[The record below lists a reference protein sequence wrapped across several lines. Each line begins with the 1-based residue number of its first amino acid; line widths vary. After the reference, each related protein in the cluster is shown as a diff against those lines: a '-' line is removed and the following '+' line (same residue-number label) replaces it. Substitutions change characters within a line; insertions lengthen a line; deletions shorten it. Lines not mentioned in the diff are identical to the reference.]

1 MRWLLKGINFLGFA
15 GNILYELFILI
26 DSIVYSIAAYAIQ
39 AFFAIAELDFVANG
53 FEQISYII
61 GRIMILCGVFAL
73 FKLSFTLINYIIDP
87 SKVNKSAETGTKL
100 VKNILIA
107 VVLLVSLNLIFTSLY
122 KFQNSIIKNNV
133 IPKVIYGADN
143 YDNNE
148 EEMNISDNAKKF
160 ANTIFVSLMLGGN
173 SNENLSTSAKNAVDR
188 VLDGA
193 SINLLSPYATDSG
206 FNYLPF
212 ISFIVGVLVCYYF
225 IVFAIELGIRMVKLL
240 VLQIL
245 APIPIIMSIDPTQQD
260 KLKKFGKLYSGIY
273 LSVFIRIFT
282 VYLAFAAIS
291 LIGNI
296 LGGIRESASGTS
308 WLVHI
313 LLIIAI
319 FKATKELP
327 KLIEDALGMKLG
339 LGDAGKG
346 FGAVLMGTIAGTA
359 GLVGG
364 AVAGGISGGAGGAL
378 AGAFSGLTTGVTKG
392 AAAKN
397 AVGVIGAGTSAIKGG
412 FGMGARVAGAGGLG
426 AFMVGGV
433 ENFFGGKGRDAA
445 TLEDFDKQI
454 SNTDKAIENVRK
466 GINSTQQKITNS
478 NTNLNVQNQAENLRK
493 NVDSLFAR
501 KSGYGTM
508 DDFINNNKDYVAAR
522 ELLANAHPNTSQADI
537 DYLKQNMENARLNAA
552 NQYNQARD
560 DFYQRHFN
568 GTKVDNDL
576 ASAIDDYNN
585 YCIDNGL
592 GTERLIKGYES
603 NVGLTNDAKVSVET
617 LNEEASKAI
626 QSEIA
631 QYQQQINAEELKI
644 EKYEQDKKN
653 IEKQKKDYVDKDAGY
668 QRRNKRDSKP
678 QYRSR
683 NVNNN
688 GGNTN

>member
-1 MRWLLKGINFLGFA
+1 MRWLLRGINFLGFA

-39 AFFAIAELDFVANG
+39 AFFAIAELDFVTNG

-87 SKVNKSAETGTKL
+87 GKTNKSAETGTKL

-107 VVLLVSLNLIFTSLY
+107 IVLLVSLNLIFTSLY

-133 IPKVIYGADN
+133 IPKIIYGADN
-143 YDNNE
+143 YDSNGQ
-148 EEMNISDNAKKF
+148 EMDIKENAKKF

-225 IVFAIELGIRMVKLL
+225 LVFAIELGIRMVKLL

-245 APIPIIMSIDPTQQD
+245 APIPIIMSIDPTQKD

-296 LGGIRESASGTS
+296 LGNISETSSGTS

-346 FGAVLMGTIAGTA
+346 FGAVLKGTVAGTA

-364 AVAGGISGGAGGAL
+364 AIAGGITGGAGGAL
-378 AGAFSGLTTGVTKG
+378 GGAFTGLTTGVTKG

-397 AVGVIGAGTSAIKGG
+397 AVGVIGASTGAIKGG

-433 ENFFGGKGRDAA
+433 ENFFGGQGRDKT
-445 TLEDFDKQI
+445 TLGDFDKQI
-454 SNTDKAIENVRK
+454 KNKDKDIEKIREKMDISNKGNDMRNNIENTLNRNYERTHGTLEDMLSNNSDIQSIQERIANAQNDTDRSVAMSELANKRNELTNEYNSQK
-466 GINSTQQKITNS
+466 DSYFASQLNMANANYNGPVTQDVQELRDMINDYNEYVDKNGLSDRKITDLTSVNTAKHRYELS
-478 NTNLNVQNQAENLRK
+478 NENYENTIKRK
-493 NVDSLFAR
+493 
-501 KSGYGTM
+501 
-508 DDFINNNKDYVAAR
+508 
-522 ELLANAHPNTSQADI
+522 
-537 DYLKQNMENARLNAA
+537 
-552 NQYNQARD
+552 
-560 DFYQRHFN
+560 
-568 GTKVDNDL
+568 
-576 ASAIDDYNN
+576 
-585 YCIDNGL
+585 
-592 GTERLIKGYES
+592 
-603 NVGLTNDAKVSVET
+603 
-617 LNEEASKAI
+617 
-626 QSEIA
+626 
-631 QYQQQINAEELKI
+631 
-644 EKYEQDKKN
+644 EQEKKN
-653 IEKQKKDYVDKDAGY
+653 IEKQKSSFEGSGEYK
-668 QRRNKRDSKP
+668 RRNKREEKP

-683 NVNNN
+683 NANNNNNNTN

>member
-1 MRWLLKGINFLGFA
+1 MRWLLRGINFLGFA

-53 FEQISYII
+53 FEQISYIL

-87 SKVNKSAETGTKL
+87 GKANKSAETGTKL

-107 VVLLVSLNLIFTSLY
+107 IVLLVSLNLIFTSLY

-133 IPKVIYGADN
+133 IPKIIYGADN
-143 YDNNE
+143 YDSNGQ
-148 EEMNISDNAKKF
+148 EMDIKENAKKF

-225 IVFAIELGIRMVKLL
+225 LVFAIELGIRMVKLL

-245 APIPIIMSIDPTQQD
+245 APIPIIMSIDPTQND

-296 LGGIRESASGTS
+296 LGNISETSSGTS

-346 FGAVLMGTIAGTA
+346 FGAILKGTVAGTA

-364 AVAGGISGGAGGAL
+364 AIAGGITGGAGGAL
-378 AGAFSGLTTGVTKG
+378 GGAFTGLTTGVTKG
-392 AAAKN
+392 AAAQN
-397 AVGVIGAGTSAIKGG
+397 AVGVIGASTGAIKGG

-433 ENFFGGKGRDAA
+433 ENFFGGQGRDKT
-445 TLEDFDKQI
+445 TLGDFDKQI
-454 SNTDKAIENVRK
+454 KNKDKDIEKIREKMDISNKGNDMRNNIENTLNRNYERTHGTLEDMLSNNSDIQNIQSRIANAQNDTDRSVAMSELANKRNELTNEYNSQK
-466 GINSTQQKITNS
+466 DSYFASQLNMANANYNGPVTQDVQELRDMINDYNEYVDKNGLSDRKITDLTSVNTAKHRYELS
-478 NTNLNVQNQAENLRK
+478 NENYENTIKRK
-493 NVDSLFAR
+493 
-501 KSGYGTM
+501 
-508 DDFINNNKDYVAAR
+508 
-522 ELLANAHPNTSQADI
+522 
-537 DYLKQNMENARLNAA
+537 
-552 NQYNQARD
+552 
-560 DFYQRHFN
+560 
-568 GTKVDNDL
+568 
-576 ASAIDDYNN
+576 
-585 YCIDNGL
+585 
-592 GTERLIKGYES
+592 
-603 NVGLTNDAKVSVET
+603 
-617 LNEEASKAI
+617 
-626 QSEIA
+626 
-631 QYQQQINAEELKI
+631 
-644 EKYEQDKKN
+644 EQEKKN
-653 IEKQKKDYVDKDAGY
+653 IEKQKSSFEGSGEYK
-668 QRRNKRDSKP
+668 RRNKREEKP

-683 NVNNN
+683 NANNN
-688 GGNTN
+688 NNTN

>member
-1 MRWLLKGINFLGFA
+1 MRWLLRGINFLGFA

-53 FEQISYII
+53 FEQISYIL

-87 SKVNKSAETGTKL
+87 GKANKSAETGTKL

-107 VVLLVSLNLIFTSLY
+107 IVLLVSLNLIFTSLY

-133 IPKVIYGADN
+133 IPKIIYGADN
-143 YDNNE
+143 YDSNGQ
-148 EEMNISDNAKKF
+148 EMDIKENAKKF

-173 SNENLSTSAKNAVDR
+173 SNENLSIPAKNAVDR

-225 IVFAIELGIRMVKLL
+225 LVFAIELGIRMVKLL

-245 APIPIIMSIDPTQQD
+245 APIPIIMSIDPTQKD

-296 LGGIRESASGTS
+296 LGNISETSSGTS

-346 FGAVLMGTIAGTA
+346 FGAILKGTVAGTA

-364 AVAGGISGGAGGAL
+364 AIAGGITGGAGGAL
-378 AGAFSGLTTGVTKG
+378 GGAFTGLTTGVTKG

-397 AVGVIGAGTSAIKGG
+397 AVGVIGASTGAIKGG

-433 ENFFGGKGRDAA
+433 ENFFGGQGRDKT
-445 TLEDFDKQI
+445 TLGDFDKQI
-454 SNTDKAIENVRK
+454 KNKDKDIEKIREKMDISNKGNDMRNNIESILNRNYERTHGTLEDMLSNNSDIQSIQERIANAQNDTDRSVAMSELANKRNELTNEYNSQKDSYFASQLNMANANYNGPVTQDVQELRDM
-466 GINSTQQKITNS
+466 INDYNEYVDKNGLSDRKITDLTSVNTAKHRYELS
-478 NTNLNVQNQAENLRK
+478 NENYENTIKRK
-493 NVDSLFAR
+493 
-501 KSGYGTM
+501 
-508 DDFINNNKDYVAAR
+508 
-522 ELLANAHPNTSQADI
+522 
-537 DYLKQNMENARLNAA
+537 
-552 NQYNQARD
+552 
-560 DFYQRHFN
+560 
-568 GTKVDNDL
+568 
-576 ASAIDDYNN
+576 
-585 YCIDNGL
+585 
-592 GTERLIKGYES
+592 
-603 NVGLTNDAKVSVET
+603 
-617 LNEEASKAI
+617 
-626 QSEIA
+626 
-631 QYQQQINAEELKI
+631 
-644 EKYEQDKKN
+644 EQEKKN
-653 IEKQKKDYVDKDAGY
+653 IEKQKSSFEGSDEYK
-668 QRRNKRDSKP
+668 RRNKREEKP

-688 GGNTN
+688 TNGGNTN

>member
-1 MRWLLKGINFLGFA
+1 MRWLLRGINFLGFA

-87 SKVNKSAETGTKL
+87 GKANKSAETGTKL

-107 VVLLVSLNLIFTSLY
+107 IVLLVSLNLIFTSLY

-133 IPKVIYGADN
+133 IPKIIYGADN
-143 YDNNE
+143 YDSNGQ
-148 EEMNISDNAKKF
+148 EMDIKENAKKF

-225 IVFAIELGIRMVKLL
+225 LVFAIELGIRMVKLL

-245 APIPIIMSIDPTQQD
+245 APIPIIMSIDPTQND

-296 LGGIRESASGTS
+296 LGNISETSSGTS

-346 FGAVLMGTIAGTA
+346 FGAILKGTVAGTA

-364 AVAGGISGGAGGAL
+364 AIAGGITGGAGGAL
-378 AGAFSGLTTGVTKG
+378 GGAFTGLTTGVTKG

-397 AVGVIGAGTSAIKGG
+397 AVGVIGASTGAIKGG

-433 ENFFGGKGRDAA
+433 ENFFGGQGKDKT
-445 TLEDFDKQI
+445 TLGDFDKQI
-454 SNTDKAIENVRK
+454 KNKDKDIEKIREKMDISNKGNDMRNNIENTLNRNYERTHGTLEDMLSNNSDIQSIQERIANAQNDTDRSVAMSELANKRNELTNEYNSQK
-466 GINSTQQKITNS
+466 DSYFASQLNMANANYNGPVTQDVQELRDMINDYNEYVDKNGLSDRKITDLTSVNTAKHRYELS
-478 NTNLNVQNQAENLRK
+478 NENYENTIKRK
-493 NVDSLFAR
+493 
-501 KSGYGTM
+501 
-508 DDFINNNKDYVAAR
+508 
-522 ELLANAHPNTSQADI
+522 
-537 DYLKQNMENARLNAA
+537 
-552 NQYNQARD
+552 
-560 DFYQRHFN
+560 
-568 GTKVDNDL
+568 
-576 ASAIDDYNN
+576 
-585 YCIDNGL
+585 
-592 GTERLIKGYES
+592 
-603 NVGLTNDAKVSVET
+603 
-617 LNEEASKAI
+617 
-626 QSEIA
+626 
-631 QYQQQINAEELKI
+631 
-644 EKYEQDKKN
+644 EQEKKN
-653 IEKQKKDYVDKDAGY
+653 IEKQKSSFEGSGEYK
-668 QRRNKRDSKP
+668 RRNKREEKP

-688 GGNTN
+688 TNGGNTN

>member
-1 MRWLLKGINFLGFA
+1 MRWLLRGINFLGFA

-87 SKVNKSAETGTKL
+87 GKANKSAETGTKL

-107 VVLLVSLNLIFTSLY
+107 IVLLVSLNLIFTSLY

-133 IPKVIYGADN
+133 IPKIIYGADN
-143 YDNNE
+143 YDSNGQ
-148 EEMNISDNAKKF
+148 EMDIKENAKKF

-225 IVFAIELGIRMVKLL
+225 LVFAIELGIRMVKLL

-245 APIPIIMSIDPTQQD
+245 APIPIIMSIDPTQKD

-296 LGGIRESASGTS
+296 LGNISETSSGTS

-346 FGAVLMGTIAGTA
+346 FGAILKGTVAGTA

-364 AVAGGISGGAGGAL
+364 AIAGGITGGAGGAL
-378 AGAFSGLTTGVTKG
+378 GGAFTGLTTGVTKG

-397 AVGVIGAGTSAIKGG
+397 AVGVIGASTGAIKGG

-433 ENFFGGKGRDAA
+433 ENFFGGQGRDKT
-445 TLEDFDKQI
+445 TLGDFDKQI
-454 SNTDKAIENVRK
+454 KNKDKDIEKIREKMDISNKGNDMRNNIENTLNRNYERTHGTLEDMLSNNSDIQSIQERIANAQNDTDRSVAMSELANKRNELTNEYNSQK
-466 GINSTQQKITNS
+466 DSYFASQLNMANANYNGPVTQDVQELRDMINDYNEYVDKNGLSDRKITDLTSVNTAKHRYELS
-478 NTNLNVQNQAENLRK
+478 NENYENTIKRK
-493 NVDSLFAR
+493 
-501 KSGYGTM
+501 
-508 DDFINNNKDYVAAR
+508 
-522 ELLANAHPNTSQADI
+522 
-537 DYLKQNMENARLNAA
+537 
-552 NQYNQARD
+552 
-560 DFYQRHFN
+560 
-568 GTKVDNDL
+568 
-576 ASAIDDYNN
+576 
-585 YCIDNGL
+585 
-592 GTERLIKGYES
+592 
-603 NVGLTNDAKVSVET
+603 
-617 LNEEASKAI
+617 
-626 QSEIA
+626 
-631 QYQQQINAEELKI
+631 
-644 EKYEQDKKN
+644 EQEKKN
-653 IEKQKKDYVDKDAGY
+653 IEKQKSSFEGSGEYK
-668 QRRNKRDSKP
+668 RRNNRDSKP

-688 GGNTN
+688 TNGGNTN

>member
-1 MRWLLKGINFLGFA
+1 MRWLLRGINFLGFA

-53 FEQISYII
+53 FEQISYIL

-87 SKVNKSAETGTKL
+87 GKANKSAETGTKL

-107 VVLLVSLNLIFTSLY
+107 IVLLVSLNLIFTSLY

-133 IPKVIYGADN
+133 IPKIIYGADN
-143 YDNNE
+143 YDSNGQ
-148 EEMNISDNAKKF
+148 EMDIKENAKKF

-173 SNENLSTSAKNAVDR
+173 SNENLSIPAKNAVDR

-225 IVFAIELGIRMVKLL
+225 LVFAIELGIRMVKLL

-245 APIPIIMSIDPTQQD
+245 APIPIIMSIDPTQND

-296 LGGIRESASGTS
+296 LGNISETSSGTS

-346 FGAVLMGTIAGTA
+346 FGAVLKGTVAGTA

-364 AVAGGISGGAGGAL
+364 AIAGGITGGAGGAL
-378 AGAFSGLTTGVTKG
+378 GGAFTGLTTGVTKG

-397 AVGVIGAGTSAIKGG
+397 AVGVIGASTGAIKGG

-433 ENFFGGKGRDAA
+433 ENFFGGQGRDKT
-445 TLEDFDKQI
+445 TLGDFDKQI
-454 SNTDKAIENVRK
+454 KNKDKDIEKIREKMDISNKGNDMRNNIENTLNRNYERTHGTLEDMLSNNSDIQNIQSRIANAQNDTDRSVAMSELANKRNELTNEYNSQK
-466 GINSTQQKITNS
+466 DSYFASQLNMANANYNGPVTQDVQELRDMINDYNEYVDKNGLSDRKITDLTSVNTAKHRYELS
-478 NTNLNVQNQAENLRK
+478 NENYE
-493 NVDSLFAR
+493 NTI
-501 KSGYGTM
+501 KS
-508 DDFINNNKDYVAAR
+508 K
-522 ELLANAHPNTSQADI
+522 
-537 DYLKQNMENARLNAA
+537 
-552 NQYNQARD
+552 
-560 DFYQRHFN
+560 
-568 GTKVDNDL
+568 
-576 ASAIDDYNN
+576 
-585 YCIDNGL
+585 
-592 GTERLIKGYES
+592 
-603 NVGLTNDAKVSVET
+603 
-617 LNEEASKAI
+617 
-626 QSEIA
+626 
-631 QYQQQINAEELKI
+631 
-644 EKYEQDKKN
+644 EQEKKN
-653 IEKQKKDYVDKDAGY
+653 IEKQKSSFEGSGEYK
-668 QRRNKRDSKP
+668 RRNKREEKP

-683 NVNNN
+683 NANNNNNNTN

>member
-1 MRWLLKGINFLGFA
+1 MRWLLRGINFLGFA

-87 SKVNKSAETGTKL
+87 GKANKSAETGTKL

-107 VVLLVSLNLIFTSLY
+107 IVLLVSLNLIFTSLY

-133 IPKVIYGADN
+133 IPKIIYGADN
-143 YDNNE
+143 YDSNGQ
-148 EEMNISDNAKKF
+148 EMDIKENAKKF

-225 IVFAIELGIRMVKLL
+225 LVFAIELGIRMVKLL

-245 APIPIIMSIDPTQQD
+245 APIPIIMSIDPTQKD

-291 LIGNI
+291 LIGNV
-296 LGGIRESASGTS
+296 LGNISETSSGTS

-346 FGAVLMGTIAGTA
+346 FGAVLKGTIAGTA

-364 AVAGGISGGAGGAL
+364 AIAGGITGGAGGAL
-378 AGAFSGLTTGVTKG
+378 GGAFTGLTTGVTKG

-397 AVGVIGAGTSAIKGG
+397 AVGVIGASTGAIKGG

-433 ENFFGGKGRDAA
+433 ENFFGGQGRDKT
-445 TLEDFDKQI
+445 TLGDFDKQI
-454 SNTDKAIENVRK
+454 KNKDKDIEKIREKMDISNKGNDMRNNIENTLNRNYERTHGTLEDMLSNNSDIQNIQSRIANAQNDTDRSVAMSELANKRNELTNEYNSQK
-466 GINSTQQKITNS
+466 DSYFASQLNMANANYNGPVTQDVQELRDMINDYNEYVDKNGLSDRKITDLTSVNTAKHRYELS
-478 NTNLNVQNQAENLRK
+478 NENYENTIKRK
-493 NVDSLFAR
+493 
-501 KSGYGTM
+501 
-508 DDFINNNKDYVAAR
+508 
-522 ELLANAHPNTSQADI
+522 
-537 DYLKQNMENARLNAA
+537 
-552 NQYNQARD
+552 
-560 DFYQRHFN
+560 
-568 GTKVDNDL
+568 
-576 ASAIDDYNN
+576 
-585 YCIDNGL
+585 
-592 GTERLIKGYES
+592 
-603 NVGLTNDAKVSVET
+603 
-617 LNEEASKAI
+617 
-626 QSEIA
+626 
-631 QYQQQINAEELKI
+631 
-644 EKYEQDKKN
+644 EQEKKN
-653 IEKQKKDYVDKDAGY
+653 IEKQKSSFEGSSEYK
-668 QRRNKRDSKP
+668 RRNKREEKP

-688 GGNTN
+688 NNTN

>member
-1 MRWLLKGINFLGFA
+1 MRWLLRGINFLGFA

-87 SKVNKSAETGTKL
+87 GKANKSAETGTKL

-107 VVLLVSLNLIFTSLY
+107 IVLLVSLNLIFTSLY

-133 IPKVIYGADN
+133 IPKIIYGADN
-143 YDNNE
+143 YDSNGQ
-148 EEMNISDNAKKF
+148 EMDIKENAKKF

-225 IVFAIELGIRMVKLL
+225 LVFAIELGIRMVKLL

-245 APIPIIMSIDPTQQD
+245 APIPIIMSIDPTQKD

-296 LGGIRESASGTS
+296 LGNISETSSGTS

-346 FGAVLMGTIAGTA
+346 FGAILKGTVAGTA

-364 AVAGGISGGAGGAL
+364 AIAGGITGGAGGAL
-378 AGAFSGLTTGVTKG
+378 GGAFTGLTTGVTKG

-397 AVGVIGAGTSAIKGG
+397 AVGVIGASTGAIKGG

-433 ENFFGGKGRDAA
+433 ENFFGGQGRDKT
-445 TLEDFDKQI
+445 TLGDFDKQI
-454 SNTDKAIENVRK
+454 KNKDKDIEKIREKMDISNKGNDMRNNIENTLNRNYERTHGTLEDMLSNNSDIQNIQSRIANAQNDTDRSVAMSELANKRNELTNEYNSQK
-466 GINSTQQKITNS
+466 DSYFASQLNMANANYNGPVTQDVQELRDMINDYNEYVDKNGLSDRKITDLTSVNTAKHRYELS
-478 NTNLNVQNQAENLRK
+478 NEN
-493 NVDSLFAR
+493 
-501 KSGYGTM
+501 Y
-508 DDFINNNKDYVAAR
+508 
-522 ELLANAHPNTSQADI
+522 ENT
-537 DYLKQNMENARLNAA
+537 
-552 NQYNQARD
+552 
-560 DFYQRHFN
+560 
-568 GTKVDNDL
+568 
-576 ASAIDDYNN
+576 
-585 YCIDNGL
+585 
-592 GTERLIKGYES
+592 IKI
-603 NVGLTNDAKVSVET
+603 K
-617 LNEEASKAI
+617 
-626 QSEIA
+626 
-631 QYQQQINAEELKI
+631 
-644 EKYEQDKKN
+644 EQEKKN
-653 IEKQKKDYVDKDAGY
+653 IEKQKTSFEGSSEYK
-668 QRRNKRDSKP
+668 RRNKREEKP

-688 GGNTN
+688 NNTN

>member
-1 MRWLLKGINFLGFA
+1 MRWLLRGINFLGFA

-87 SKVNKSAETGTKL
+87 GKANKSAETGTKL

-107 VVLLVSLNLIFTSLY
+107 IVLLVSLNLIFTSLY

-133 IPKVIYGADN
+133 IPKIIYGADN
-143 YDNNE
+143 YDSNGQ
-148 EEMNISDNAKKF
+148 EMDIKENAKKF

-225 IVFAIELGIRMVKLL
+225 LVFAIELGIRMVKLL

-245 APIPIIMSIDPTQQD
+245 APIPIIMSIDPTQND

-296 LGGIRESASGTS
+296 LGNISETSSGTS

-346 FGAVLMGTIAGTA
+346 FGAVLKGTVAGTA

-364 AVAGGISGGAGGAL
+364 AIAGGITGGAGGAL
-378 AGAFSGLTTGVTKG
+378 GGAFTGLTTGVTKG

-397 AVGVIGAGTSAIKGG
+397 AVGVIGASTGAIKGG

-433 ENFFGGKGRDAA
+433 ENFFGGQGRDKT
-445 TLEDFDKQI
+445 TLGDFDKQI
-454 SNTDKAIENVRK
+454 KNKDKDIEKIREKMDISNKGNDMRNNIENTLNRNYERTHGTLEDMLSNNSDIQNIQSRIANAQNDTDRSVAMSELANKRNELTNEYNSQK
-466 GINSTQQKITNS
+466 DSYFASQLNMANANYNGPVTQDVQELRDMINDYNEYVDKNGLSDRKITDLTSVNTAKHRYELS
-478 NTNLNVQNQAENLRK
+478 NENYENTIKRK
-493 NVDSLFAR
+493 
-501 KSGYGTM
+501 
-508 DDFINNNKDYVAAR
+508 
-522 ELLANAHPNTSQADI
+522 
-537 DYLKQNMENARLNAA
+537 
-552 NQYNQARD
+552 
-560 DFYQRHFN
+560 
-568 GTKVDNDL
+568 
-576 ASAIDDYNN
+576 
-585 YCIDNGL
+585 
-592 GTERLIKGYES
+592 
-603 NVGLTNDAKVSVET
+603 
-617 LNEEASKAI
+617 
-626 QSEIA
+626 
-631 QYQQQINAEELKI
+631 
-644 EKYEQDKKN
+644 EQEKKN
-653 IEKQKKDYVDKDAGY
+653 IEKQKSSFEGSGEYK
-668 QRRNKRDSKP
+668 RRNKREEKP

-683 NVNNN
+683 NANNNNNNTN

>member
-1 MRWLLKGINFLGFA
+1 MRWLLRGINFLGFA

-87 SKVNKSAETGTKL
+87 GKANKSAETGTKL

-107 VVLLVSLNLIFTSLY
+107 IVLLVSLNLIFTSLY

-133 IPKVIYGADN
+133 IPKIIYGADN
-143 YDNNE
+143 YDSNGQ
-148 EEMNISDNAKKF
+148 EMDIKENAKKF

-225 IVFAIELGIRMVKLL
+225 LVFAIELGIRMVKLL

-245 APIPIIMSIDPTQQD
+245 APIPIIMSIDPTQND

-296 LGGIRESASGTS
+296 LGNISETSSGTS

-346 FGAVLMGTIAGTA
+346 FGAVLKGTVAGTA

-364 AVAGGISGGAGGAL
+364 AIAGGITGGAGGAL
-378 AGAFSGLTTGVTKG
+378 GGAFTGLTTGVTKG

-397 AVGVIGAGTSAIKGG
+397 AVGVIGASTGAIKGG

-433 ENFFGGKGRDAA
+433 ENFFGGQGRDKT
-445 TLEDFDKQI
+445 TLGDFDKQI
-454 SNTDKAIENVRK
+454 KNKDKDIEKIREKMDISNKGNDMRNNIENTLNRNYERTHGTLEDMLSNNSDIQNIQSRIANAQNDTDRSVAMSELANKRNELTNEYNSQK
-466 GINSTQQKITNS
+466 DSYFASQLNMANANYNGPVTQDVQELRDMINDYNEYVDKNGLSDRKITDLTSVNTAKHRYELS
-478 NTNLNVQNQAENLRK
+478 NENYE
-493 NVDSLFAR
+493 NTI
-501 KSGYGTM
+501 KS
-508 DDFINNNKDYVAAR
+508 K
-522 ELLANAHPNTSQADI
+522 
-537 DYLKQNMENARLNAA
+537 
-552 NQYNQARD
+552 
-560 DFYQRHFN
+560 
-568 GTKVDNDL
+568 
-576 ASAIDDYNN
+576 
-585 YCIDNGL
+585 
-592 GTERLIKGYES
+592 
-603 NVGLTNDAKVSVET
+603 
-617 LNEEASKAI
+617 
-626 QSEIA
+626 
-631 QYQQQINAEELKI
+631 
-644 EKYEQDKKN
+644 EQEKKN
-653 IEKQKKDYVDKDAGY
+653 IEKQKSSFEGSGEYK
-668 QRRNKRDSKP
+668 RRNKREEKP

-683 NVNNN
+683 NANNNNNNTN

>member
-1 MRWLLKGINFLGFA
+1 MRWLLRGINFLGFA

-53 FEQISYII
+53 FEQISYIL

-87 SKVNKSAETGTKL
+87 GKANKSAETGTKL

-107 VVLLVSLNLIFTSLY
+107 IVLLVSLNLIFTSLY

-133 IPKVIYGADN
+133 IPKIIYGADN
-143 YDNNE
+143 YDSNGQ
-148 EEMNISDNAKKF
+148 EMDIKENAKKF

-173 SNENLSTSAKNAVDR
+173 SNENLSIPAKNAVDR

-225 IVFAIELGIRMVKLL
+225 LVFAIELGIRMVKLL

-245 APIPIIMSIDPTQQD
+245 APIPIIMSIDPTQKD

-296 LGGIRESASGTS
+296 LGNISETSSGTS

-346 FGAVLMGTIAGTA
+346 FGAILKGTVAGTA

-364 AVAGGISGGAGGAL
+364 AIAGGITGGAGGAL
-378 AGAFSGLTTGVTKG
+378 GGAFTGLTTGVTKG

-397 AVGVIGAGTSAIKGG
+397 AVGVIGASTGAIKGG

-433 ENFFGGKGRDAA
+433 ENFFGGQGRDKT
-445 TLEDFDKQI
+445 TLGDFDKQI
-454 SNTDKAIENVRK
+454 KNKDKDIEKIREKMDISNKGNDMRNNIENTLNRNYERTHGTLEDMLSNNSDIQSIQERIANAQNDTDRSVAMSELANKRNELTNEYNSQK
-466 GINSTQQKITNS
+466 DSYFASQLNMANANYNGPVTQDVQELRDMINDYNEYVDKNGLSDRKITDLTSVNTAKHRYELS
-478 NTNLNVQNQAENLRK
+478 NENYENTIKRK
-493 NVDSLFAR
+493 
-501 KSGYGTM
+501 
-508 DDFINNNKDYVAAR
+508 
-522 ELLANAHPNTSQADI
+522 
-537 DYLKQNMENARLNAA
+537 
-552 NQYNQARD
+552 
-560 DFYQRHFN
+560 
-568 GTKVDNDL
+568 
-576 ASAIDDYNN
+576 
-585 YCIDNGL
+585 
-592 GTERLIKGYES
+592 
-603 NVGLTNDAKVSVET
+603 
-617 LNEEASKAI
+617 
-626 QSEIA
+626 
-631 QYQQQINAEELKI
+631 
-644 EKYEQDKKN
+644 EQEKKN
-653 IEKQKKDYVDKDAGY
+653 IEKQKSSFEGSGEYK
-668 QRRNKRDSKP
+668 RRNKREEKP

-688 GGNTN
+688 NNTN

>member
-1 MRWLLKGINFLGFA
+1 MRWLLRGINFLGFA

-53 FEQISYII
+53 FEQISYIL

-87 SKVNKSAETGTKL
+87 GKANKSAERGTKL

-107 VVLLVSLNLIFTSLY
+107 IVLLVSLNLIFTSLY

-133 IPKVIYGADN
+133 IPKIIYGTDN
-143 YDNNE
+143 YDSNGQ
-148 EEMNISDNAKKF
+148 EMDIKENAKKF

-173 SNENLSTSAKNAVDR
+173 SNENLSIPAKNAVDR

-225 IVFAIELGIRMVKLL
+225 LTFAIELGIRMVKLL

-245 APIPIIMSIDPTQQD
+245 APIPIIMSIDPTQND

-296 LGGIRESASGTS
+296 LGNISETSSGTS

-346 FGAVLMGTIAGTA
+346 FGAVLKGTIAGTA

-364 AVAGGISGGAGGAL
+364 AIAGGITGGAGGAL
-378 AGAFSGLTTGVTKG
+378 GGAFTGLTTGVTKG

-397 AVGVIGAGTSAIKGG
+397 AVGVIGASTGAIKGG

-433 ENFFGGKGRDAA
+433 ENFFGGQGRDKTTLSDYDKQIKNKDKDIEKIREKMDISNKGNDMRNNIENTLNRNYERTHG
-445 TLEDFDKQI
+445 TLEDMLSNNSDIQNIQSRIANAQNDTDRSVAMSELANKRNELTNEYNSQKDSYFASQLNMANANYNGPVTQDVQELRDMINDYNEYVDKNGL
-454 SNTDKAIENVRK
+454 SDR
-466 GINSTQQKITNS
+466 KITDLTSVNTAKHRYELS
-478 NTNLNVQNQAENLRK
+478 NENYE
-493 NVDSLFAR
+493 NTI
-501 KSGYGTM
+501 KS
-508 DDFINNNKDYVAAR
+508 K
-522 ELLANAHPNTSQADI
+522 
-537 DYLKQNMENARLNAA
+537 
-552 NQYNQARD
+552 
-560 DFYQRHFN
+560 
-568 GTKVDNDL
+568 
-576 ASAIDDYNN
+576 
-585 YCIDNGL
+585 
-592 GTERLIKGYES
+592 
-603 NVGLTNDAKVSVET
+603 
-617 LNEEASKAI
+617 
-626 QSEIA
+626 
-631 QYQQQINAEELKI
+631 
-644 EKYEQDKKN
+644 EQEKKN
-653 IEKQKKDYVDKDAGY
+653 IEKQKSSFEGSGEYK
-668 QRRNKRDSKP
+668 RRNKREEKP

-688 GGNTN
+688 NNTN

>member
-1 MRWLLKGINFLGFA
+1 MRWLLRGINFLGFA

-53 FEQISYII
+53 FEQISYIL

-87 SKVNKSAETGTKL
+87 GKANKSAETGTKL

-107 VVLLVSLNLIFTSLY
+107 IVLLVSLNLIFTSLY

-133 IPKVIYGADN
+133 IPKIIYGADN
-143 YDNNE
+143 YDSNGQ
-148 EEMNISDNAKKF
+148 EMDIKENAKKF

-173 SNENLSTSAKNAVDR
+173 SNENLSIPAKNAVDR

-225 IVFAIELGIRMVKLL
+225 LVFAIELGIRMVKLL

-245 APIPIIMSIDPTQQD
+245 APIPIIMSIDPTQKD

-296 LGGIRESASGTS
+296 LGNISETSSGTS

-346 FGAVLMGTIAGTA
+346 FGAILKGTVAGTA

-364 AVAGGISGGAGGAL
+364 AIAGGITGGAGGAL
-378 AGAFSGLTTGVTKG
+378 GGAFTGLTTGVTKG

-397 AVGVIGAGTSAIKGG
+397 AVGVIGASTGAIKGG

-433 ENFFGGKGRDAA
+433 ENFFGGQGRDKT
-445 TLEDFDKQI
+445 TLGDFDKQI
-454 SNTDKAIENVRK
+454 KNKDKDIEKIREKMDISNKGNDMRNNIENTLNRNYERTHGTLEDMLSNNSDIQSIQERIANAQNDTDRSVAMSELANKRNELTNEYNSQK
-466 GINSTQQKITNS
+466 DSYFASQLNMANANYNGPVTQDVQELRDMINDYNEYVDKNGLSDRKITDLTSVNTAKHRYELS
-478 NTNLNVQNQAENLRK
+478 NENYENIIKRK
-493 NVDSLFAR
+493 
-501 KSGYGTM
+501 
-508 DDFINNNKDYVAAR
+508 
-522 ELLANAHPNTSQADI
+522 
-537 DYLKQNMENARLNAA
+537 
-552 NQYNQARD
+552 
-560 DFYQRHFN
+560 
-568 GTKVDNDL
+568 
-576 ASAIDDYNN
+576 
-585 YCIDNGL
+585 
-592 GTERLIKGYES
+592 
-603 NVGLTNDAKVSVET
+603 
-617 LNEEASKAI
+617 
-626 QSEIA
+626 
-631 QYQQQINAEELKI
+631 
-644 EKYEQDKKN
+644 EQEKKN
-653 IEKQKKDYVDKDAGY
+653 IEKQKSSFEGSGEYK
-668 QRRNKRDSKP
+668 RRNKREEKP

-688 GGNTN
+688 NNTN

>member
-1 MRWLLKGINFLGFA
+1 MRWLLRGINFLGFA

-87 SKVNKSAETGTKL
+87 GKANKSAETGTKL

-107 VVLLVSLNLIFTSLY
+107 IVLLVSLNLIFTSLY

-133 IPKVIYGADN
+133 IPKIIYGADN
-143 YDNNE
+143 YDSNGQ
-148 EEMNISDNAKKF
+148 EMDIKENAKKF

-225 IVFAIELGIRMVKLL
+225 LVFAIELGIRMVKLL

-245 APIPIIMSIDPTQQD
+245 APIPIIMSIDPTQKD

-296 LGGIRESASGTS
+296 LGNISETSSGTS

-346 FGAVLMGTIAGTA
+346 FGAILKGTVAGTA

-364 AVAGGISGGAGGAL
+364 AIAGGITGGAGGAL
-378 AGAFSGLTTGVTKG
+378 GGAFTGLTTGVTKG

-397 AVGVIGAGTSAIKGG
+397 AVGVIGASTGAIKGG

-433 ENFFGGKGRDAA
+433 ENFFGGQGRDKT
-445 TLEDFDKQI
+445 TLGDFDKQI
-454 SNTDKAIENVRK
+454 KNKDKDIEKIREKMDISNKGNDMRNNIENTLNRNYERTHGTLEDMLSNNSDIQSIQERIANAQNDTDRSVAMSELANKRNELTNEYNSQK
-466 GINSTQQKITNS
+466 DSYFASQLNMANANYNGPVTQDVQELRDMINDYNEYVDKNGLSDRKITDLTSVNTAKHRYELS
-478 NTNLNVQNQAENLRK
+478 NENYE
-493 NVDSLFAR
+493 NTI
-501 KSGYGTM
+501 KS
-508 DDFINNNKDYVAAR
+508 K
-522 ELLANAHPNTSQADI
+522 
-537 DYLKQNMENARLNAA
+537 
-552 NQYNQARD
+552 
-560 DFYQRHFN
+560 
-568 GTKVDNDL
+568 
-576 ASAIDDYNN
+576 
-585 YCIDNGL
+585 
-592 GTERLIKGYES
+592 
-603 NVGLTNDAKVSVET
+603 
-617 LNEEASKAI
+617 
-626 QSEIA
+626 
-631 QYQQQINAEELKI
+631 
-644 EKYEQDKKN
+644 EQEKKN
-653 IEKQKKDYVDKDAGY
+653 IEKQKSSFEGSGEYK
-668 QRRNKRDSKP
+668 RRNNRDSKP

-688 GGNTN
+688 TNGGNTN

>member
-1 MRWLLKGINFLGFA
+1 MRWLLRGINFLGFA

-87 SKVNKSAETGTKL
+87 GKANKSAETGTKL

-107 VVLLVSLNLIFTSLY
+107 IVLLVSLNLIFTSLY

-133 IPKVIYGADN
+133 IPKIIYGADN
-143 YDNNE
+143 YDSNGQ
-148 EEMNISDNAKKF
+148 EMDIKENAKKF

-225 IVFAIELGIRMVKLL
+225 LVFAIELGIRMVKLL

-245 APIPIIMSIDPTQQD
+245 APIPIIMSIDPTQKD

-296 LGGIRESASGTS
+296 LGNISETSSGTS

-346 FGAVLMGTIAGTA
+346 FGAVLKGTVAGTA

-364 AVAGGISGGAGGAL
+364 AIAGGITGGAGGAL
-378 AGAFSGLTTGVTKG
+378 GGAFTGLTTGVTKG

-397 AVGVIGAGTSAIKGG
+397 AVGVIGASTGAIKGG

-445 TLEDFDKQI
+445 TISKFDEEIKD
-454 SNTDKAIENVRK
+454 TDKAINNIKKNMDISNKGNDMRNNIENVMNRNYERTHGTLEDMLSNNSDIQNIQERIANAQNDTDRSVAMSELANK
-466 GINSTQQKITNS
+466 RNELTREYNSQKDAYFSSQLNMADSNFNGPIGQDTAELRQLINDYNDYVDKNGLTDRKITDLS
-478 NTNLNVQNQAENLRK
+478 SLSKSKQEYEKVTKTYENDIKK
-493 NVDSLFAR
+493 N
-501 KSGYGTM
+501 
-508 DDFINNNKDYVAAR
+508 
-522 ELLANAHPNTSQADI
+522 E
-537 DYLKQNMENARLNAA
+537 
-552 NQYNQARD
+552 
-560 DFYQRHFN
+560 
-568 GTKVDNDL
+568 TK
-576 ASAIDDYNN
+576 
-585 YCIDNGL
+585 
-592 GTERLIKGYES
+592 
-603 NVGLTNDAKVSVET
+603 
-617 LNEEASKAI
+617 
-626 QSEIA
+626 
-631 QYQQQINAEELKI
+631 
-644 EKYEQDKKN
+644 KKN
-653 IEKQKKDYVDKDAGY
+653 IEKSKNDFVDAEKNPGY
-668 QRRNKRDSKP
+668 NRRNNRDSKP
-678 QYRSR
+678 QYSSR

-688 GGNTN
+688 TNGGNTN

>member
-1 MRWLLKGINFLGFA
+1 MRWLLRGINFLGFA

-53 FEQISYII
+53 FEQISYIL

-87 SKVNKSAETGTKL
+87 GKANKSAETGTKL

-107 VVLLVSLNLIFTSLY
+107 IVLLVSLNLIFTSLY

-133 IPKVIYGADN
+133 IPKIIYGADN
-143 YDNNE
+143 YDSNGQ
-148 EEMNISDNAKKF
+148 EMDIKENAKKF

-173 SNENLSTSAKNAVDR
+173 SNENLSIPAKNAVDR

-225 IVFAIELGIRMVKLL
+225 LVFAIELGIRMVKLL

-245 APIPIIMSIDPTQQD
+245 APIPIIMSIDPTQKD

-296 LGGIRESASGTS
+296 LGNISETSSGTS
-308 WLVHI
+308 FLVHI

-346 FGAVLMGTIAGTA
+346 FGAILKGTVAGTA

-364 AVAGGISGGAGGAL
+364 AIAGGITGGAGGAL
-378 AGAFSGLTTGVTKG
+378 GGAFTGLTTGVTKG

-397 AVGVIGAGTSAIKGG
+397 AVGVIGASTGAIKGG

-433 ENFFGGKGRDAA
+433 ENFFGGQGRDKT
-445 TLEDFDKQI
+445 TLGDFDKQI
-454 SNTDKAIENVRK
+454 KNKDKDIEKIREKMDISNKGNDMRNNIENTLNRNYERTHGTLEDMLSNNSDIQSIQERIANAQNDTDRSVAMSELANKRNELTNEYNSQK
-466 GINSTQQKITNS
+466 DSYFASQLNMANANYNGPVTQDVQELRDMINDYNEYVDKNGLSDRKITDLTSVNTAKHRYELS
-478 NTNLNVQNQAENLRK
+478 NENYENTIKRK
-493 NVDSLFAR
+493 
-501 KSGYGTM
+501 
-508 DDFINNNKDYVAAR
+508 
-522 ELLANAHPNTSQADI
+522 
-537 DYLKQNMENARLNAA
+537 
-552 NQYNQARD
+552 
-560 DFYQRHFN
+560 
-568 GTKVDNDL
+568 
-576 ASAIDDYNN
+576 
-585 YCIDNGL
+585 
-592 GTERLIKGYES
+592 
-603 NVGLTNDAKVSVET
+603 
-617 LNEEASKAI
+617 
-626 QSEIA
+626 
-631 QYQQQINAEELKI
+631 
-644 EKYEQDKKN
+644 EQEKKN
-653 IEKQKKDYVDKDAGY
+653 IEKQKSSFEGSGEYK
-668 QRRNKRDSKP
+668 RRNKREEKP

-683 NVNNN
+683 NANNN
-688 GGNTN
+688 NNTN

>member
-1 MRWLLKGINFLGFA
+1 MRWLLRGINFLGFA

-53 FEQISYII
+53 FEQISYIL

-87 SKVNKSAETGTKL
+87 GKANKSAETGTKL

-107 VVLLVSLNLIFTSLY
+107 IVLLVSLNLIFTSLY

-133 IPKVIYGADN
+133 IPKIIYGADN
-143 YDNNE
+143 YDSNGQ
-148 EEMNISDNAKKF
+148 EMDIKENAKKF

-173 SNENLSTSAKNAVDR
+173 SNENLSIPAKNAVDR

-225 IVFAIELGIRMVKLL
+225 LVFAIELGIRMVKLL

-245 APIPIIMSIDPTQQD
+245 APIPIIMSIDPTQKD

-296 LGGIRESASGTS
+296 LGNISETSSGTS

-346 FGAVLMGTIAGTA
+346 FGAILKGTVAGTA

-364 AVAGGISGGAGGAL
+364 AIAGGITGGAGGAL
-378 AGAFSGLTTGVTKG
+378 GGAFTGLTTGVTKG

-397 AVGVIGAGTSAIKGG
+397 AVGVIGASTGAIKGG

-433 ENFFGGKGRDAA
+433 ENFFGGQGRDKT
-445 TLEDFDKQI
+445 TLGDFDKQI
-454 SNTDKAIENVRK
+454 KNKDKDIEKIREKMDISNKGNDMRNNIENTLNRNYERTHGTLEDMLSNNSDIQSIQERIANAQNDTDRSVAMSELANKRNELTNEYNSQK
-466 GINSTQQKITNS
+466 DSYFASQLNMANANYNGPVTQDVQELRDMINDYNEYVDKNGLSDRKITDLTSVNTAKHRYELS
-478 NTNLNVQNQAENLRK
+478 NENYE
-493 NVDSLFAR
+493 NTI
-501 KSGYGTM
+501 KS
-508 DDFINNNKDYVAAR
+508 K
-522 ELLANAHPNTSQADI
+522 
-537 DYLKQNMENARLNAA
+537 
-552 NQYNQARD
+552 
-560 DFYQRHFN
+560 
-568 GTKVDNDL
+568 
-576 ASAIDDYNN
+576 
-585 YCIDNGL
+585 
-592 GTERLIKGYES
+592 
-603 NVGLTNDAKVSVET
+603 
-617 LNEEASKAI
+617 
-626 QSEIA
+626 
-631 QYQQQINAEELKI
+631 
-644 EKYEQDKKN
+644 EQEKKN
-653 IEKQKKDYVDKDAGY
+653 IEKQKSSFEGSGEYK
-668 QRRNKRDSKP
+668 RRNNRDSKP

-688 GGNTN
+688 TNGGNTN

>member
-1 MRWLLKGINFLGFA
+1 MRWLLRGINFLGFA

-87 SKVNKSAETGTKL
+87 GKANKSAETGTKL

-107 VVLLVSLNLIFTSLY
+107 IVLLVSLNLIFTSLY

-133 IPKVIYGADN
+133 IPKIIYGADN
-143 YDNNE
+143 YDSNGQ
-148 EEMNISDNAKKF
+148 EMDIKENAKKF

-225 IVFAIELGIRMVKLL
+225 LVFAIELGIRMVKLL

-245 APIPIIMSIDPTQQD
+245 APIPIIMSIDPTQND

-296 LGGIRESASGTS
+296 LGNISETSSGTS

-346 FGAVLMGTIAGTA
+346 FGAILKGTVAGTA

-364 AVAGGISGGAGGAL
+364 AIAGGITGGAGGAL
-378 AGAFSGLTTGVTKG
+378 GGAFTGLTTGVTKG

-397 AVGVIGAGTSAIKGG
+397 AVGVIGASTGAIKGG

-433 ENFFGGKGRDAA
+433 ENFFGGQGRDKT
-445 TLEDFDKQI
+445 TLGDFDKQI
-454 SNTDKAIENVRK
+454 KNKDKDIEKIREKMDISNKGNDMRNNIENTLNRNYERTHGTLEDMLSNNSDIQSIQERIANAQNDTDRSVAMSELANKRNDLTNEYNSQK
-466 GINSTQQKITNS
+466 DSYFASQLNMANANYNGPVTQDVQELRDMINDYNEYVDKNGLSDRKITDLTSVNTAKHRYELS
-478 NTNLNVQNQAENLRK
+478 NENYENTIKRK
-493 NVDSLFAR
+493 
-501 KSGYGTM
+501 
-508 DDFINNNKDYVAAR
+508 
-522 ELLANAHPNTSQADI
+522 
-537 DYLKQNMENARLNAA
+537 
-552 NQYNQARD
+552 
-560 DFYQRHFN
+560 
-568 GTKVDNDL
+568 
-576 ASAIDDYNN
+576 
-585 YCIDNGL
+585 
-592 GTERLIKGYES
+592 
-603 NVGLTNDAKVSVET
+603 
-617 LNEEASKAI
+617 
-626 QSEIA
+626 
-631 QYQQQINAEELKI
+631 
-644 EKYEQDKKN
+644 EQEKKN
-653 IEKQKKDYVDKDAGY
+653 IEKQKSSFEGSGEYK
-668 QRRNKRDSKP
+668 RRNKREEKP

-683 NVNNN
+683 NANNNNNNTN

>member
-1 MRWLLKGINFLGFA
+1 MRWLLRGINFLGFA

-39 AFFAIAELDFVANG
+39 AFFAIAELDFVTNG

-87 SKVNKSAETGTKL
+87 GKINKSAETGTKL

-107 VVLLVSLNLIFTSLY
+107 IVLLVSLNLIFTSLY

-133 IPKVIYGADN
+133 IPKIIYGADN
-143 YDNNE
+143 YDSNGQ
-148 EEMNISDNAKKF
+148 EMDIKKNAKKF
-160 ANTIFVSLMLGGN
+160 VNTIFVSLMLGGN

-225 IVFAIELGIRMVKLL
+225 LVFAIELGIRMVKLL

-245 APIPIIMSIDPTQQD
+245 APIPIIMSIDPTQND

-296 LGGIRESASGTS
+296 LGNISEISSGTS

-319 FKATKELP
+319 LKATKELP

-364 AVAGGISGGAGGAL
+364 AIAGGITGGAGGAL
-378 AGAFSGLTTGVTKG
+378 GGAFTGLTTGVTKG

-397 AVGVIGAGTSAIKGG
+397 AVGVIGASTGAIKGG

-433 ENFFGGKGRDAA
+433 ENFFGGQGRDKT
-445 TLEDFDKQI
+445 TLGNFDKQI
-454 SNTDKAIENVRK
+454 KNKDKDIEKIREKMDISNKGNDMRNNIENTLNRNYERTHGTLEDMLSNNSDIQNIQSRIANAQNDTDRSVAMSELANKRNELTNEYNSQK
-466 GINSTQQKITNS
+466 DSYFASQLNMANANYNGPVTQDVQELRDMINDYNEYVDKNGLSDRKITDLTSVNTAKHRYELS
-478 NTNLNVQNQAENLRK
+478 NENYE
-493 NVDSLFAR
+493 NTI
-501 KSGYGTM
+501 KS
-508 DDFINNNKDYVAAR
+508 K
-522 ELLANAHPNTSQADI
+522 
-537 DYLKQNMENARLNAA
+537 
-552 NQYNQARD
+552 
-560 DFYQRHFN
+560 
-568 GTKVDNDL
+568 
-576 ASAIDDYNN
+576 
-585 YCIDNGL
+585 
-592 GTERLIKGYES
+592 
-603 NVGLTNDAKVSVET
+603 
-617 LNEEASKAI
+617 
-626 QSEIA
+626 
-631 QYQQQINAEELKI
+631 
-644 EKYEQDKKN
+644 EQEKKN
-653 IEKQKKDYVDKDAGY
+653 IEKQKSSFEGSGEYK
-668 QRRNKRDSKP
+668 RRNNRDSKP

-688 GGNTN
+688 NNTN

>member
-1 MRWLLKGINFLGFA
+1 MRWLLRGINFLGFA

-39 AFFAIAELDFVANG
+39 AFFAIAELDFVTNG

-87 SKVNKSAETGTKL
+87 GKTNKSAETGTKL

-107 VVLLVSLNLIFTSLY
+107 IVLLVSLNLIFTSLY

-133 IPKVIYGADN
+133 IPKIIYGADN
-143 YDNNE
+143 YDSNGQ
-148 EEMNISDNAKKF
+148 EMDIKENAKKF

-225 IVFAIELGIRMVKLL
+225 LVFAIELGIRMVKLL

-245 APIPIIMSIDPTQQD
+245 APIPIIMSIDPTQND

-296 LGGIRESASGTS
+296 LGNISETSSGTS

-346 FGAVLMGTIAGTA
+346 FGAVLKGTVAGTA

-364 AVAGGISGGAGGAL
+364 AIAGGITGGAGGAL
-378 AGAFSGLTTGVTKG
+378 GGAFTGLTTGVTKG

-397 AVGVIGAGTSAIKGG
+397 AVGVIGASTGAIKGG

-433 ENFFGGKGRDAA
+433 ENFFGGQGRDKT
-445 TLEDFDKQI
+445 TLGDFDKQI
-454 SNTDKAIENVRK
+454 KNKDKDIEKIREKMDISNKGNDMRNNIENTLNRNYERTHGTLEDMLSNNSDIQNIQSRIANAQNDTDRSVAMSELANKRNELTNEYNSQK
-466 GINSTQQKITNS
+466 DSYFASQLNMANANYNGPVTQDVQELRDMINDYNEYVDKNGLSDRKITDLTSVNTAKHRYELS
-478 NTNLNVQNQAENLRK
+478 NENYE
-493 NVDSLFAR
+493 NTI
-501 KSGYGTM
+501 KS
-508 DDFINNNKDYVAAR
+508 K
-522 ELLANAHPNTSQADI
+522 
-537 DYLKQNMENARLNAA
+537 
-552 NQYNQARD
+552 
-560 DFYQRHFN
+560 
-568 GTKVDNDL
+568 
-576 ASAIDDYNN
+576 
-585 YCIDNGL
+585 
-592 GTERLIKGYES
+592 
-603 NVGLTNDAKVSVET
+603 
-617 LNEEASKAI
+617 
-626 QSEIA
+626 
-631 QYQQQINAEELKI
+631 
-644 EKYEQDKKN
+644 EQEKKN
-653 IEKQKKDYVDKDAGY
+653 IEKQKSSFEGSGEYK
-668 QRRNKRDSKP
+668 RRNNRDSKP

-683 NVNNN
+683 NANNNNNNTN

>member
-1 MRWLLKGINFLGFA
+1 MRWLLRGINFLGFA

-39 AFFAIAELDFVANG
+39 AFFAIAELDFVTNG

-87 SKVNKSAETGTKL
+87 GKINKSAETGTKL

-107 VVLLVSLNLIFTSLY
+107 IVLLVSLNLIFTSLY

-133 IPKVIYGADN
+133 IPKIIYGADN
-143 YDNNE
+143 YDSNGQ
-148 EEMNISDNAKKF
+148 EMDIKKNAKKF
-160 ANTIFVSLMLGGN
+160 VNTIFVSLMLGGN

-193 SINLLSPYATDSG
+193 SVNLLSPYATDSG

-225 IVFAIELGIRMVKLL
+225 LVFAIELGIRMVKLL

-245 APIPIIMSIDPTQQD
+245 APIPIIMSIDPTQND

-296 LGGIRESASGTS
+296 LGNISETSSGTS

-346 FGAVLMGTIAGTA
+346 FGAILKGTVAGTA

-364 AVAGGISGGAGGAL
+364 AIAGGITGGAGGAL
-378 AGAFSGLTTGVTKG
+378 GGAFTGLTTGVTKG

-397 AVGVIGAGTSAIKGG
+397 AVGVIGASTGAIKGG

-433 ENFFGGKGRDAA
+433 ENFFGGQGRDKT
-445 TLEDFDKQI
+445 TLGDFDKQI
-454 SNTDKAIENVRK
+454 KNKDKDIEKIREKMDISNKGNDMRNNIENTLNRNYERTHGTLEDMLSNNSDIQSIQERIANAQNDTDRSVAMSELANKRNELTNEYNSQK
-466 GINSTQQKITNS
+466 DSYFASQLNMANANYNGPVTQDVQELRDMINDYNEYVDKNGLSDRKITDLTSVNTAKHRYELS
-478 NTNLNVQNQAENLRK
+478 NENYENTIKRK
-493 NVDSLFAR
+493 
-501 KSGYGTM
+501 
-508 DDFINNNKDYVAAR
+508 
-522 ELLANAHPNTSQADI
+522 
-537 DYLKQNMENARLNAA
+537 
-552 NQYNQARD
+552 
-560 DFYQRHFN
+560 
-568 GTKVDNDL
+568 
-576 ASAIDDYNN
+576 
-585 YCIDNGL
+585 
-592 GTERLIKGYES
+592 
-603 NVGLTNDAKVSVET
+603 
-617 LNEEASKAI
+617 
-626 QSEIA
+626 
-631 QYQQQINAEELKI
+631 
-644 EKYEQDKKN
+644 EQEKKN
-653 IEKQKKDYVDKDAGY
+653 IEKQKSSFEGSGEYK
-668 QRRNKRDSKP
+668 RRNNRDSKP

-688 GGNTN
+688 NNTN

>member
-1 MRWLLKGINFLGFA
+1 MRWLLRGINFLGFA

-53 FEQISYII
+53 FEQISYIL

-87 SKVNKSAETGTKL
+87 GKANKSAETGTKL

-107 VVLLVSLNLIFTSLY
+107 IVLLVSLNLIFTSLY

-133 IPKVIYGADN
+133 IPKIIYGADN
-143 YDNNE
+143 YDSNGQ
-148 EEMNISDNAKKF
+148 EMDIKENAKKF

-173 SNENLSTSAKNAVDR
+173 SNENLSIPAKNAVDR

-225 IVFAIELGIRMVKLL
+225 LVFAIELGIRMVKLL

-245 APIPIIMSIDPTQQD
+245 APIPIIMSIDPTQKD

-296 LGGIRESASGTS
+296 LGNISETSSGTS

-346 FGAVLMGTIAGTA
+346 FGAILKGTVAGTA

-364 AVAGGISGGAGGAL
+364 AIAGGITGGAGGAL
-378 AGAFSGLTTGVTKG
+378 GGAFTGLTTGVTKG

-397 AVGVIGAGTSAIKGG
+397 AVGVIGASTGAIKGG

-433 ENFFGGKGRDAA
+433 ENFFGGQGRDKT
-445 TLEDFDKQI
+445 TLGDFDKQI
-454 SNTDKAIENVRK
+454 KNKDKDIEKIREKMDISNKGNDMRNNIENTLNRNYERTHGTLEDMLSNNSDIQSIQERIANAQNDTDRSVAMSELANKRNELTNEYNSQK
-466 GINSTQQKITNS
+466 DSYFASQLNMANANYNGPVTQDVQELRDMINDYNEYVDKNGLSDRKITDLTSVNTAKHRYELS
-478 NTNLNVQNQAENLRK
+478 NENYENTIKRK
-493 NVDSLFAR
+493 
-501 KSGYGTM
+501 
-508 DDFINNNKDYVAAR
+508 
-522 ELLANAHPNTSQADI
+522 
-537 DYLKQNMENARLNAA
+537 
-552 NQYNQARD
+552 
-560 DFYQRHFN
+560 
-568 GTKVDNDL
+568 
-576 ASAIDDYNN
+576 
-585 YCIDNGL
+585 
-592 GTERLIKGYES
+592 
-603 NVGLTNDAKVSVET
+603 
-617 LNEEASKAI
+617 
-626 QSEIA
+626 
-631 QYQQQINAEELKI
+631 
-644 EKYEQDKKN
+644 EQEKKN
-653 IEKQKKDYVDKDAGY
+653 IEKQKSSFEGSGEYK
-668 QRRNKRDSKP
+668 RRNKREEKP

-683 NVNNN
+683 NANNN
-688 GGNTN
+688 NNTN

>member
-1 MRWLLKGINFLGFA
+1 MRWLLRGINFLGFA

-87 SKVNKSAETGTKL
+87 GKANKSAETGTKL

-107 VVLLVSLNLIFTSLY
+107 IVLLVSLNLIFTSLY

-133 IPKVIYGADN
+133 IPKIIYGADN
-143 YDNNE
+143 YDSNGQ
-148 EEMNISDNAKKF
+148 EMDIKENAKKF

-225 IVFAIELGIRMVKLL
+225 LVFAIELGIRMVKLL

-245 APIPIIMSIDPTQQD
+245 APIPIIMSIDPTQKD

-296 LGGIRESASGTS
+296 LGNISETSSGTS

-346 FGAVLMGTIAGTA
+346 FGAILKGTVAGTA

-364 AVAGGISGGAGGAL
+364 AIAGGITGGAGGAL
-378 AGAFSGLTTGVTKG
+378 GGAFTGLTTGVTKG

-397 AVGVIGAGTSAIKGG
+397 AVGVIGASTGAIKGG

-433 ENFFGGKGRDAA
+433 ENFFGGQGRDKT
-445 TLEDFDKQI
+445 TLGDFDKQI
-454 SNTDKAIENVRK
+454 KNKDKDIEKIREKMDISNKGNDMRNNIENTLNRNYERTHGTLEDMLSNNSDIQSIQERIANAQNDTDRSVAMSELANKRNELTNEYNSQK
-466 GINSTQQKITNS
+466 DSYFASQLNMANANYNGPVTQDVQELRDMINDYNEYVDKNGLSDRKITDLTSVNTAKHRYELS
-478 NTNLNVQNQAENLRK
+478 NENYENTIKRK
-493 NVDSLFAR
+493 
-501 KSGYGTM
+501 
-508 DDFINNNKDYVAAR
+508 
-522 ELLANAHPNTSQADI
+522 
-537 DYLKQNMENARLNAA
+537 
-552 NQYNQARD
+552 
-560 DFYQRHFN
+560 
-568 GTKVDNDL
+568 
-576 ASAIDDYNN
+576 
-585 YCIDNGL
+585 
-592 GTERLIKGYES
+592 
-603 NVGLTNDAKVSVET
+603 
-617 LNEEASKAI
+617 
-626 QSEIA
+626 
-631 QYQQQINAEELKI
+631 
-644 EKYEQDKKN
+644 EQEKKN
-653 IEKQKKDYVDKDAGY
+653 IEKQKSSFEGSGEYK
-668 QRRNKRDSKP
+668 RRNKREEKP

-683 NVNNN
+683 NANNNNNNTN

>member
-1 MRWLLKGINFLGFA
+1 M
-15 GNILYELFILI
+15 
-26 DSIVYSIAAYAIQ
+26 D
-39 AFFAIAELDFVANG
+39 
-53 FEQISYII
+53 
-61 GRIMILCGVFAL
+61 
-73 FKLSFTLINYIIDP
+73 
-87 SKVNKSAETGTKL
+87 
-100 VKNILIA
+100 
-107 VVLLVSLNLIFTSLY
+107 
-122 KFQNSIIKNNV
+122 IK
-133 IPKVIYGADN
+133 
-143 YDNNE
+143 E
-148 EEMNISDNAKKF
+148 NAKKF

-225 IVFAIELGIRMVKLL
+225 LVFAIELGIRMVKLL

-245 APIPIIMSIDPTQQD
+245 APIPIIMSIDPTQKD

-291 LIGNI
+291 LIGNV
-296 LGGIRESASGTS
+296 LGNISETSSGTS

-346 FGAVLMGTIAGTA
+346 FGAVLKGTIAGTA

-364 AVAGGISGGAGGAL
+364 AIAGGITGGAGGAL
-378 AGAFSGLTTGVTKG
+378 GGAFTGLTTGVTKG

-397 AVGVIGAGTSAIKGG
+397 AVGVIGASTGAIKGG

-433 ENFFGGKGRDAA
+433 ENFFGGQGRDKT
-445 TLEDFDKQI
+445 TLGDFDKQI
-454 SNTDKAIENVRK
+454 KNKDKDIEKIREKMDISNKGNDMRNNIENTLNRNYERTHGTLEDMLSNNSDIQSIQERIANAQNDTDRSVAMSELANKRNELTNEYNSQK
-466 GINSTQQKITNS
+466 DSYFASQLNMANANYNGPVTQDVQELRDMINDYNEYVDKNGLSDRKITDLTSVNTAKHRYELS
-478 NTNLNVQNQAENLRK
+478 NENYEKTIKRK
-493 NVDSLFAR
+493 
-501 KSGYGTM
+501 
-508 DDFINNNKDYVAAR
+508 
-522 ELLANAHPNTSQADI
+522 
-537 DYLKQNMENARLNAA
+537 
-552 NQYNQARD
+552 
-560 DFYQRHFN
+560 
-568 GTKVDNDL
+568 
-576 ASAIDDYNN
+576 
-585 YCIDNGL
+585 
-592 GTERLIKGYES
+592 
-603 NVGLTNDAKVSVET
+603 
-617 LNEEASKAI
+617 
-626 QSEIA
+626 
-631 QYQQQINAEELKI
+631 
-644 EKYEQDKKN
+644 EQEKKN
-653 IEKQKKDYVDKDAGY
+653 IEKQKSSFEESGEYK
-668 QRRNKRDSKP
+668 RRNKREEKP

-688 GGNTN
+688 NNTN

>member
-1 MRWLLKGINFLGFA
+1 MRWLLRGINFLGFA

-53 FEQISYII
+53 FEQISYIL

-87 SKVNKSAETGTKL
+87 GKANKSAETGTKL

-107 VVLLVSLNLIFTSLY
+107 IVLLVSLNLIFTSLY

-133 IPKVIYGADN
+133 IPKIIYGTDN
-143 YDNNE
+143 YDSNGQ
-148 EEMNISDNAKKF
+148 EMDIKENAKKF

-173 SNENLSTSAKNAVDR
+173 SNENLSIPAKNAVDR

-225 IVFAIELGIRMVKLL
+225 LVFAIELGIRMVKLL

-245 APIPIIMSIDPTQQD
+245 APIPIIMSIDPTQKD

-296 LGGIRESASGTS
+296 LGNISETSSGTS

-346 FGAVLMGTIAGTA
+346 FGAILKGTVAGTA

-364 AVAGGISGGAGGAL
+364 AIAGGITGGAGGAL
-378 AGAFSGLTTGVTKG
+378 GGAFTGLTTGVTKG

-397 AVGVIGAGTSAIKGG
+397 AVGVIGASTGAIKGG

-433 ENFFGGKGRDAA
+433 ENFFGGQGRDKT
-445 TLEDFDKQI
+445 TLGDFDKQI
-454 SNTDKAIENVRK
+454 KNKDKDIEKIREKMDISNKGNDMRNNIENTLNRNYERTHGTLEDMLSNNSDIQSIQERIANAQNDTDRSVAMSELANKRNELTNEYNSQK
-466 GINSTQQKITNS
+466 DSYFASQLNMANANYNGPVTQDVQELRDMINDYNEYVDKNGLSDRKITDLTSVNTAKHRYELS
-478 NTNLNVQNQAENLRK
+478 NENYEK
-493 NVDSLFAR
+493 TI
-501 KSGYGTM
+501 KS
-508 DDFINNNKDYVAAR
+508 K
-522 ELLANAHPNTSQADI
+522 
-537 DYLKQNMENARLNAA
+537 
-552 NQYNQARD
+552 
-560 DFYQRHFN
+560 
-568 GTKVDNDL
+568 
-576 ASAIDDYNN
+576 
-585 YCIDNGL
+585 
-592 GTERLIKGYES
+592 
-603 NVGLTNDAKVSVET
+603 
-617 LNEEASKAI
+617 
-626 QSEIA
+626 
-631 QYQQQINAEELKI
+631 
-644 EKYEQDKKN
+644 EQEKKN
-653 IEKQKKDYVDKDAGY
+653 IEKQKSSFEESGEYK
-668 QRRNKRDSKP
+668 RRNKREEKP

-688 GGNTN
+688 NNTN

>member
-1 MRWLLKGINFLGFA
+1 MRWLLRGINFLGFA

-87 SKVNKSAETGTKL
+87 GKANKSAETGTKL

-107 VVLLVSLNLIFTSLY
+107 IVLLVSLNLIFTSLY

-133 IPKVIYGADN
+133 IPKIIYGADN
-143 YDNNE
+143 YDSNGQ
-148 EEMNISDNAKKF
+148 EMDIKENAKKF

-225 IVFAIELGIRMVKLL
+225 LVFAIELGIRMVKLL

-245 APIPIIMSIDPTQQD
+245 APIPIIMSIDPTQKD

-296 LGGIRESASGTS
+296 LGNISETSSGTS

-346 FGAVLMGTIAGTA
+346 FGAILKGTVAGTA

-364 AVAGGISGGAGGAL
+364 AIAGGITGGAGGAL
-378 AGAFSGLTTGVTKG
+378 GGAFTGLTTGVTKG

-397 AVGVIGAGTSAIKGG
+397 AVGVIGASTGAIKGG

-433 ENFFGGKGRDAA
+433 ENFFGGQGRDKT
-445 TLEDFDKQI
+445 TLGDFDKQI
-454 SNTDKAIENVRK
+454 KNKDKDIEKIREKMDISNKGNDMRNNIENTLNRNYERTHGTLEDMLSNNSDIQNIQSRIANAQNDTDRSVAMSELANKRNELTNEYNSQK
-466 GINSTQQKITNS
+466 DSYFASQLNMANANYNGPVTQDVQELRDMINDYNEYVDKNGLSDRKITDLTSVNTAKHRYELS
-478 NTNLNVQNQAENLRK
+478 NENYEKTIKRK
-493 NVDSLFAR
+493 
-501 KSGYGTM
+501 
-508 DDFINNNKDYVAAR
+508 
-522 ELLANAHPNTSQADI
+522 
-537 DYLKQNMENARLNAA
+537 
-552 NQYNQARD
+552 
-560 DFYQRHFN
+560 
-568 GTKVDNDL
+568 
-576 ASAIDDYNN
+576 
-585 YCIDNGL
+585 
-592 GTERLIKGYES
+592 
-603 NVGLTNDAKVSVET
+603 
-617 LNEEASKAI
+617 
-626 QSEIA
+626 
-631 QYQQQINAEELKI
+631 
-644 EKYEQDKKN
+644 EQEKKN
-653 IEKQKKDYVDKDAGY
+653 IEKQKSTFEGSSEYK
-668 QRRNKRDSKP
+668 RRNKREEKP

-688 GGNTN
+688 NNTN

>member
-1 MRWLLKGINFLGFA
+1 MRWLLRGINFLGFA

-53 FEQISYII
+53 FEQISYIL

-87 SKVNKSAETGTKL
+87 GKANKSAETGTKL

-107 VVLLVSLNLIFTSLY
+107 IVLLVSLNLIFTSLY

-133 IPKVIYGADN
+133 IPKIIYGADN
-143 YDNNE
+143 YDSNGQ
-148 EEMNISDNAKKF
+148 EMDIKENAKKF

-173 SNENLSTSAKNAVDR
+173 SNENLSIPAKNAVDR

-225 IVFAIELGIRMVKLL
+225 LVFAIELGIRMVKLL

-245 APIPIIMSIDPTQQD
+245 APIPIIMSIDPTQKD

-296 LGGIRESASGTS
+296 LGNISETSSGTS

-346 FGAVLMGTIAGTA
+346 FGAILKGTVAGTA

-364 AVAGGISGGAGGAL
+364 AIAGGITGGAGGAL
-378 AGAFSGLTTGVTKG
+378 GGAFTGLTTGVTKG

-397 AVGVIGAGTSAIKGG
+397 AVGVIGASTGAIKGG

-433 ENFFGGKGRDAA
+433 ENFFGGQGRDKT
-445 TLEDFDKQI
+445 TLGDFDKQI
-454 SNTDKAIENVRK
+454 KNKDKDIEKIREKMDISNKGNDMINNIENTLNRNYERTHGTLEDMLSNNSDIQSIQERIANAQNDTDRSVAMSELANKRNELTNEYNSQK
-466 GINSTQQKITNS
+466 DSYFASQLNMANANYNGPVTQDVQELRDMINDYNEYVDKNGLSDRKITDLTSVNTAKHRYELS
-478 NTNLNVQNQAENLRK
+478 NENYENTIKRK
-493 NVDSLFAR
+493 
-501 KSGYGTM
+501 
-508 DDFINNNKDYVAAR
+508 
-522 ELLANAHPNTSQADI
+522 
-537 DYLKQNMENARLNAA
+537 
-552 NQYNQARD
+552 
-560 DFYQRHFN
+560 
-568 GTKVDNDL
+568 
-576 ASAIDDYNN
+576 
-585 YCIDNGL
+585 
-592 GTERLIKGYES
+592 
-603 NVGLTNDAKVSVET
+603 
-617 LNEEASKAI
+617 
-626 QSEIA
+626 
-631 QYQQQINAEELKI
+631 
-644 EKYEQDKKN
+644 EQEKKN
-653 IEKQKKDYVDKDAGY
+653 IEKQKSSFEGSGEYK
-668 QRRNKRDSKP
+668 RRNKREEKP

-688 GGNTN
+688 NNTN

>member
-1 MRWLLKGINFLGFA
+1 MRWLLRGINFLGFA

-87 SKVNKSAETGTKL
+87 SKANKSAETGTKL

-107 VVLLVSLNLIFTSLY
+107 IVLLVSLNLIFTSLY

-133 IPKVIYGADN
+133 IPKIIYGTDN
-143 YDNNE
+143 YDSNGQ
-148 EEMNISDNAKKF
+148 EMDIKENAKKF

-225 IVFAIELGIRMVKLL
+225 LVFAIELGIRMVKLL

-245 APIPIIMSIDPTQQD
+245 APIPIIMSIDPTQKD

-296 LGGIRESASGTS
+296 LGNISETSSGTS

-346 FGAVLMGTIAGTA
+346 FGAVLKGTVAGTA

-364 AVAGGISGGAGGAL
+364 AIAGGITGGAGGAL
-378 AGAFSGLTTGVTKG
+378 GGAFTGLTTGVTKG

-397 AVGVIGAGTSAIKGG
+397 AVGVIGASTGAIKGG

-433 ENFFGGKGRDAA
+433 ENFFGGQGRDKTTLGDFDNQIKNKDKDIEKIREKMDISNKGNDMRNNIENTLNRNYERTHG
-445 TLEDFDKQI
+445 TLEDMLSNNSDIQHIQERIANAQNDTDRSVAMSELANKRNELTNEYNSQKDAYFASQLNMANANYNGPVTQDVQELRDMINDYNEYVDKNGL
-454 SNTDKAIENVRK
+454 SDR
-466 GINSTQQKITNS
+466 KITDLTSINTAKHRYELS
-478 NTNLNVQNQAENLRK
+478 NDNYENK
-493 NVDSLFAR
+493 I
-501 KSGYGTM
+501 KSKEQEK
-508 DDFINNNKDYVAAR
+508 KD
-522 ELLANAHPNTSQADI
+522 
-537 DYLKQNMENARLNAA
+537 
-552 NQYNQARD
+552 
-560 DFYQRHFN
+560 
-568 GTKVDNDL
+568 
-576 ASAIDDYNN
+576 
-585 YCIDNGL
+585 
-592 GTERLIKGYES
+592 
-603 NVGLTNDAKVSVET
+603 
-617 LNEEASKAI
+617 
-626 QSEIA
+626 
-631 QYQQQINAEELKI
+631 
-644 EKYEQDKKN
+644 
-653 IEKQKKDYVDKDAGY
+653 IEKQKSSFEGSGEYK
-668 QRRNKRDSKP
+668 RRNKRDEKP

-688 GGNTN
+688 NNTN

>member
-1 MRWLLKGINFLGFA
+1 MRWLLRGINFLGFA

-87 SKVNKSAETGTKL
+87 GKANKSAETGTKL

-107 VVLLVSLNLIFTSLY
+107 IVLLVSLNLIFTSLY

-133 IPKVIYGADN
+133 IPKIIYGADN
-143 YDNNE
+143 YDSNE
-148 EEMNISDNAKKF
+148 QEMDIKENAKKF

-225 IVFAIELGIRMVKLL
+225 LVFAIELGIRMVKLL

-245 APIPIIMSIDPTQQD
+245 APIPIIMSIDPTQND

-296 LGGIRESASGTS
+296 LGNISETSSGTS

-346 FGAVLMGTIAGTA
+346 FGAILKGTVAGTA

-364 AVAGGISGGAGGAL
+364 AIAGGITGGAGGAL
-378 AGAFSGLTTGVTKG
+378 GGAFTGLTTGVTKG

-397 AVGVIGAGTSAIKGG
+397 AVGVIGASTGAIKGG

-433 ENFFGGKGRDAA
+433 ENFFGGQGRDKT
-445 TLEDFDKQI
+445 TLGDFDKQI
-454 SNTDKAIENVRK
+454 KNKDKDIEKIREKMDISNKGNDMRNNIESTLNRNYERTHGTLEDMLSNNSDIQSIQERIANAQNDTDRSVAMSELANKRNELTNEYNSQKDSYFASQLNMANANYNGPVTQDVQELRDM
-466 GINSTQQKITNS
+466 INDYNEYVDKNGLSDRKITDLTSVNTAKHRYELS
-478 NTNLNVQNQAENLRK
+478 NENYENTIKRK
-493 NVDSLFAR
+493 
-501 KSGYGTM
+501 
-508 DDFINNNKDYVAAR
+508 
-522 ELLANAHPNTSQADI
+522 
-537 DYLKQNMENARLNAA
+537 
-552 NQYNQARD
+552 
-560 DFYQRHFN
+560 
-568 GTKVDNDL
+568 
-576 ASAIDDYNN
+576 
-585 YCIDNGL
+585 
-592 GTERLIKGYES
+592 
-603 NVGLTNDAKVSVET
+603 
-617 LNEEASKAI
+617 
-626 QSEIA
+626 
-631 QYQQQINAEELKI
+631 
-644 EKYEQDKKN
+644 EQEKKN
-653 IEKQKKDYVDKDAGY
+653 IEKQKSSFEGSDEYK
-668 QRRNKRDSKP
+668 RRNKREEKP

-688 GGNTN
+688 TNGGNTN

>member
-1 MRWLLKGINFLGFA
+1 MRWLLRGINFLGFA

-53 FEQISYII
+53 FEQISYIL

-87 SKVNKSAETGTKL
+87 GKANKSAETGTKL

-107 VVLLVSLNLIFTSLY
+107 IVLLVSLNLIFTSLY

-133 IPKVIYGADN
+133 IPKIIYGADN
-143 YDNNE
+143 YDSNGQ
-148 EEMNISDNAKKF
+148 EMDIKENAKKF

-173 SNENLSTSAKNAVDR
+173 SNENLSIPAKNAVDR

-225 IVFAIELGIRMVKLL
+225 LVFAIELGIRMVKLL

-245 APIPIIMSIDPTQQD
+245 APIPIIMSIDPTQKD

-296 LGGIRESASGTS
+296 LGNISETSSGTS

-346 FGAVLMGTIAGTA
+346 FGAVLKGTVAGTA

-364 AVAGGISGGAGGAL
+364 AIAGGITGGAGGAL
-378 AGAFSGLTTGVTKG
+378 GGAFTGLTTGVTKG

-397 AVGVIGAGTSAIKGG
+397 AVGVIGASTGAIKGG

-433 ENFFGGKGRDAA
+433 ENFFGGQGRDKT
-445 TLEDFDKQI
+445 TLGDFDKQI
-454 SNTDKAIENVRK
+454 KNKDKDIEKIREKMDISNKGNDMRNNIENTLNRNYERTHGTLEDMLSNNSDIQSIQERIANAQNDTDRSVAMSELANKRNELTNEYNSQK
-466 GINSTQQKITNS
+466 DSYFASQLNMANANYNGPVTQDVQELRDMINDYNEYVDKNGLSDRKITDLTSVNTAKHRYELS
-478 NTNLNVQNQAENLRK
+478 NENYENTIKRK
-493 NVDSLFAR
+493 
-501 KSGYGTM
+501 
-508 DDFINNNKDYVAAR
+508 
-522 ELLANAHPNTSQADI
+522 
-537 DYLKQNMENARLNAA
+537 
-552 NQYNQARD
+552 
-560 DFYQRHFN
+560 
-568 GTKVDNDL
+568 
-576 ASAIDDYNN
+576 
-585 YCIDNGL
+585 
-592 GTERLIKGYES
+592 
-603 NVGLTNDAKVSVET
+603 
-617 LNEEASKAI
+617 
-626 QSEIA
+626 
-631 QYQQQINAEELKI
+631 
-644 EKYEQDKKN
+644 EQEKKN
-653 IEKQKKDYVDKDAGY
+653 IEKQKSSFEGSGEYK
-668 QRRNKRDSKP
+668 RRNKREEKP

-683 NVNNN
+683 NANNN
-688 GGNTN
+688 NNTN

>member
-87 SKVNKSAETGTKL
+87 GKANKSAETGTKL

-107 VVLLVSLNLIFTSLY
+107 IVLLVSLNLIFTSLY

-133 IPKVIYGADN
+133 IPKIIYGADN
-143 YDNNE
+143 YDSNGQ
-148 EEMNISDNAKKF
+148 EMDIKENAKKF

-225 IVFAIELGIRMVKLL
+225 LTFAIELGIRMVKLL

-296 LGGIRESASGTS
+296 LGNISETSSGTS

-346 FGAVLMGTIAGTA
+346 FGAILKGTVAGTA

-364 AVAGGISGGAGGAL
+364 AIAGGITGGAGGAL
-378 AGAFSGLTTGVTKG
+378 GGAFTGLTTGVTKG

-397 AVGVIGAGTSAIKGG
+397 AVGVIGASTGAIKGG

-433 ENFFGGKGRDAA
+433 ENFFGGQGRDKT
-445 TLEDFDKQI
+445 TLGDFDKQI
-454 SNTDKAIENVRK
+454 KNKDKDIEKIREKMDISNKGNDMRNNIENTLNRNYERTHGTLEDMLSNNSDIQSIQERIANAQNDTDRSVAMSELANKRNELTNEYNSQK
-466 GINSTQQKITNS
+466 DSYFASQLNMANANYNGPVTQDVQELRDMINDYNEYVDKNGLSDRKITDLTSVNTAKHRYELS
-478 NTNLNVQNQAENLRK
+478 NENYE
-493 NVDSLFAR
+493 NTI
-501 KSGYGTM
+501 KS
-508 DDFINNNKDYVAAR
+508 K
-522 ELLANAHPNTSQADI
+522 
-537 DYLKQNMENARLNAA
+537 
-552 NQYNQARD
+552 
-560 DFYQRHFN
+560 
-568 GTKVDNDL
+568 
-576 ASAIDDYNN
+576 
-585 YCIDNGL
+585 
-592 GTERLIKGYES
+592 
-603 NVGLTNDAKVSVET
+603 
-617 LNEEASKAI
+617 
-626 QSEIA
+626 
-631 QYQQQINAEELKI
+631 
-644 EKYEQDKKN
+644 EQEKKN
-653 IEKQKKDYVDKDAGY
+653 IEKQKSSFEGSGEYK
-668 QRRNKRDSKP
+668 RRNKREEKP

-688 GGNTN
+688 TNGGNTN